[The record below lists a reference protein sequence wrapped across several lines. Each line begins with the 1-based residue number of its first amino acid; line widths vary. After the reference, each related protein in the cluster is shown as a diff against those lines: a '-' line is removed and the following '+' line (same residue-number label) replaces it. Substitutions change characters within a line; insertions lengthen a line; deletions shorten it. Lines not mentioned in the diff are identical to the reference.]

1 MNALPSSSEFHAEA
15 TASPMAFQARIEL
28 LREDILD
35 AIGMMQAA
43 LDAAKAMAE
52 IPSDAGLLHGLRVA
66 KAHSRALWGHAADL
80 GSAHAELASALRQ
93 ADAP

>member
-1 MNALPSSSEFHAEA
+1 
-15 TASPMAFQARIEL
+15 
-28 LREDILD
+28 
-35 AIGMMQAA
+35 MQAA